1 MKLSVKI
8 GKLKLKNP
16 IICASGTFGLS
27 DELKGIADYKN
38 IGAYTTKT
46 ITLNP
51 RSGNPP
57 PRIYETECGVLNSV
71 GLQGPGIDGF
81 IKQHL
86 PCLEKIETKIIIS
99 VGGFSPAEYKE
110 IIRKLDQQKGVEAI
124 EVNLSCPNIKEK
136 KIISQD
142 EKLTY
147 KTLKSLRALTKK
159 TLIAKISP
167 EVVDIGAIAK
177 AVEQSGFDCVS
188 LVNTFFGMAVN
199 IQTKKPFL
207 GNIYGGYSG
216 KAIKPMSLYRVWR
229 VYKKVKLPIIGG
241 GGIMTAFDAIE
252 FLLAGATAVSLGTIN
267 LVEPN
272 AASKI
277 LTGMKRY
284 MKINKITE
292 ISKLR
297 GGLIEA

>member
-1 MKLSVKI
+1 MKLGVKI
-8 GKLKLKNP
+8 GKLELKNP
-16 IICASGTFGLS
+16 IICASGTFGLG
-27 DELKGIADYKN
+27 DELKGLVDYKD

-46 ITLNP
+46 ITLKP

-71 GLQGPGIDGF
+71 GLQGPGVDSF
-81 IKQHL
+81 IKQYL
-86 PCLEKIETKIIIS
+86 PCLKKIKSKVIIS
-99 VGGFSPAEYKE
+99 VGGFSPDEYKE
-110 IIRKLDQQKGVEAI
+110 IIRRLDQEEAVKAI
-124 EVNLSCPNIKEK
+124 EINLSCPNIKEK

-147 KTLKSLRALTKK
+147 KMLKSLRALTKK

-167 EVVDIGAIAK
+167 EVTDIVEIAK
-177 AVEQSGFDCVS
+177 AVKRSGCNCVS

-216 KAIKPMSLYRVWR
+216 KAIKPMSLYRVWS
-229 VYKKVKLPIIGG
+229 VHKKVKIPIIGG
-241 GGIMTAFDAIE
+241 GGIMTASDAIE
-252 FLLAGATAVSLGTIN
+252 FLLVGATAVSLGTIN
-267 LVEPN
+267 LVDPN

-277 LTGMKRY
+277 LTGIKKY
-284 MKINKITE
+284 MKANKITE

-297 GGLIEA
+297 GGIIGA

>member
-1 MKLSVKI
+1 MNLGIKI
-8 GKLKLKNP
+8 GKLKLRNP
-16 IICASGTFGLS
+16 IICASGTFGLG
-27 DELKGIADYKN
+27 DELRELVDYKD

-46 ITLNP
+46 ITLKP

-71 GLQGPGIDGF
+71 GLQGPGVDGF
-81 IKQHL
+81 IKQYL
-86 PCLEKIETKIIIS
+86 PCLKKIESKIIIS
-99 VGGFSPAEYKE
+99 IGGFSPAEYKE
-110 IIRKLDQQKGVEAI
+110 VVKKLDQEKGVEAI
-124 EVNLSCPNIKEK
+124 EVNLSCPNIKDK

-147 KTLKSLRALTKK
+147 KILKSLKALTNK

-167 EVVDIGAIAK
+167 EVTDIVAIGK
-177 AVEQSGFDCVS
+177 AVKQAGFDCVS
-188 LVNTFFGMAVN
+188 LVNTFFGMAIN

-216 KAIKPMSLYRVWR
+216 KAIKPMSLYRVWK

-241 GGIMTAFDAIE
+241 GGIMTATDAIE

-267 LVEPN
+267 LVDPN
-272 AASKI
+272 AASTI
-277 LTGMKRY
+277 LAGIKRY
-284 MKINKITE
+284 MKTNNIVK

-297 GGLIEA
+297 GGLIES